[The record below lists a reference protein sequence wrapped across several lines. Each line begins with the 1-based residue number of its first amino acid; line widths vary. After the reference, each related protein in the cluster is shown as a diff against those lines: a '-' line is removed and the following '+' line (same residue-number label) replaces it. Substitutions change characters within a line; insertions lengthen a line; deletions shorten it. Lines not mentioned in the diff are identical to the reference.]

1 MLTGKALGEAIR
13 TALEKKELSKADIA
27 RLFRIKPPSVSG
39 WIKTGRISKP
49 NFEKLRELLS
59 DKVGPEHWGLS
70 APQAEDVNQ
79 PRASYQTDLSEDE
92 RWLVMA
98 YRNAQSETRAGMM
111 ALARTVL
118 PERPAGLTRRT
129 GT

>member
-1 MLTGKALGEAIR
+1 MLTGKALGEAIK
-13 TALEKKELSKADIA
+13 TALEKNELSKADIA

-49 NFEKLRELLS
+49 NFEKLRKLLS

-70 APQAEDVNQ
+70 APTTYEVRQDQ
-79 PRASYQTDLSEDE
+79 ASYQFDLSDE
-92 RWLVMA
+92 ERLLIMA
-98 YRNAQSETRAGMM
+98 YRNAQAETRAGMM
-111 ALARTVL
+111 ALARTIL
-118 PERPAGLTRRT
+118 PERPAGFTKRT